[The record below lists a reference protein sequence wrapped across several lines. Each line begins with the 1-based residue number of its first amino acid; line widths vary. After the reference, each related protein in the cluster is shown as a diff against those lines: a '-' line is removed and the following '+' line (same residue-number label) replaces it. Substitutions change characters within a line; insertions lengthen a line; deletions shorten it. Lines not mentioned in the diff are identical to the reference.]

1 MIAHIKGQIVHKAP
15 TRLIIE
21 TSGGVGYEIFISL
34 NTYRQIEKAETLKIL
49 THFHVKEDSQ
59 TLYGFAD
66 DEERKMFQHLISV
79 SGIGPNT
86 AVAMLSSMPPAD
98 IRAAI
103 IGENVNTIKSIKGIG
118 PKTAKRVIL
127 DLKDKLMKDGG
138 GVGSLH
144 LTTPADN
151 EARQTALS
159 ALVNMGVNRI
169 AAQKRLN
176 QVLKKEPDLTTE
188 EMIVRVLK
196 DN

>member
-1 MIAHIKGQIVHKAP
+1 
-15 TRLIIE
+15 
-21 TSGGVGYEIFISL
+21 
-34 NTYRQIEKAETLKIL
+34 
-49 THFHVKEDSQ
+49 
-59 TLYGFAD
+59 
-66 DEERKMFQHLISV
+66 MFQHLISV

-86 AVAMLSSMPPAD
+86 AVAMLSSMPPPD

-138 GVGSLH
+138 GIGSLH
-144 LTTPADN
+144 LTTTADN
-151 EARQTALS
+151 EARQNALS

-176 QVLKKEPDLTTE
+176 QVLKTEPNLTTE